1 MKRRKILIMS
11 ASIGAGHIKAAEAI
25 RNELATRFPEDKIQ
39 MLDFMDRRIS
49 IFHWLLK
56 RLYLFML
63 DFVPNLYDVFYH
75 LAGGASG
82 GTFARQLSALA
93 MYLPMARLLRHHEP
107 DLLICTHPFP
117 EGAAA
122 LWKRIH
128 QEKLTLVAVLTD
140 YSLHQIWIY
149 RQVDIFFTATEE
161 MRAGLLRMG
170 FSEDAVHACGIPI
183 APMDDAPKNRS
194 AARQT
199 MGIDEASC
207 VVLLMGGGLGL
218 GGIETTLDELESLEL
233 SLTLLIVTGHNKK
246 LQARMMER
254 ASYSRHDLRVWG
266 YTQEVQMLMRTADV
280 LITKPGALTISEA
293 FCMGLPMLLHEPI
306 PGPETEN
313 AIYAEQQGAAI
324 WVHREESLASV
335 LRRILGTS
343 GQLKDM
349 GESASRCGKPE
360 AVRNIVDHIAK
371 L

>member
-1 MKRRKILIMS
+1 
-11 ASIGAGHIKAAEAI
+11 
-25 RNELATRFPEDKIQ
+25 
-39 MLDFMDRRIS
+39 
-49 IFHWLLK
+49 
-56 RLYLFML
+56 
-63 DFVPNLYDVFYH
+63 
-75 LAGGASG
+75 
-82 GTFARQLSALA
+82 
-93 MYLPMARLLRHHEP
+93 
-107 DLLICTHPFP
+107 
-117 EGAAA
+117 
-122 LWKRIH
+122 
-128 QEKLTLVAVLTD
+128 
-140 YSLHQIWIY
+140 
-149 RQVDIFFTATEE
+149 
-161 MRAGLLRMG
+161 MG